1 MLLYKNNISMMCDIQ
16 CGLLS
21 EEERVRATR
30 AQVQDNFSLLI
41 QNKDKNQKGLDKRQ
55 VKQATVERDKTGL
68 QGNS

>member
-1 MLLYKNNISMMCDIQ
+1 MMCDTQ
-16 CGLLS
+16 CGLL
-21 EEERVRATR
+21 RVRATR

-55 VKQATVERDKTGL
+55 VKQAMVERDKTGL